1 MTLQAL
7 ALGELR
13 GALTSL
19 GLGRLGDLC
28 AGGGKAMFI
37 ATADLSMLA
46 TECAAINDPMV
57 CCGAWEGTLQHA
69 RGQRSRQQLAS
80 PSTVRSKDFLRWYP
94 HVPLR

>member
-7 ALGELR
+7 ALGELH

-37 ATADLSMLA
+37 ATAE
-46 TECAAINDPMV
+46 T
-57 CCGAWEGTLQHA
+57 AWHEKTSIGH
-69 RGQRSRQQLAS
+69 
-80 PSTVRSKDFLRWYP
+80 
-94 HVPLR
+94 